1 MVGLSILCLGL
12 SVKSAMR
19 VERRDW
25 ERVMA
30 AGTFGRSAVTA
41 AAVTLQ
47 SRQTFGRSWWV
58 SCALRSLWACLLVH
72 VKSSRQGYEVQGGAT
87 RAAWPPRSYC
97 YLSEYITTTTNTTA
111 FNTRQRVVSPSLLQV
126 TDQGG
131 KHIKYTAMVSNP
143 AVNMQS
149 IANRTSRHHSP

>member
-1 MVGLSILCLGL
+1 MCWLPVAMDLEVG
-12 SVKSAMR
+12 MR
-19 VERRDW
+19 GKGTTQAE
-25 ERVMA
+25 
-30 AGTFGRSAVTA
+30 GTFGRSAVTA